1 MTRPETAPDAAP
13 VPDPSA
19 DVVAGDARTRLF
31 AGTIRRLL
39 SPVGEFL
46 SDPAVSEIMIN
57 GPNEIWVERRETIR
71 FDDGTRK
78 DRAVLRRVEGRAFA
92 SVDDLEAAA
101 RAIAQFSGK
110 HLSRDELS
118 VEARLHDKSRVHIL
132 MPPAARNGLCIAIR
146 RFGKASQSIPQLIA
160 NGSLQPDV
168 ALFLRV
174 CLGLKKNVVVSGGT
188 STGKTTILNALSEF
202 MDGDDRVIVI
212 EDVNELEIK
221 PAHTLYFEAQKP
233 DAFGR
238 GGITIRDLFKASLRM
253 RPDRIVVGECRG
265 GEALDMIQAMTS
277 GHSGSMTT
285 LHADTPLD
293 ALNRLE
299 TMALMSGLELP
310 QRALRAQIC
319 SAVDVIVQ
327 LQRIG
332 GRRAVVEVAEVGD
345 LGASGHYE
353 LHSIF
358 ERTDAVYDLDG
369 DAAFTRPTG
378 ARVRFHRDAAAWA
391 RAHGLERVAGI
402 DPFDGGEG

>member
-1 MTRPETAPDAAP
+1 MTHPETAPDA
-13 VPDPSA
+13 DPSA
-19 DVVAGDARTRLF
+19 DPAADLAAGDARTRLF

-174 CLGLKKNVVVSGGT
+174 CLGLKKDRKSVV
-188 STGKTTILNALSEF
+188 
-202 MDGDDRVIVI
+202 
-212 EDVNELEIK
+212 
-221 PAHTLYFEAQKP
+221 
-233 DAFGR
+233 
-238 GGITIRDLFKASLRM
+238 
-253 RPDRIVVGECRG
+253 
-265 GEALDMIQAMTS
+265 
-277 GHSGSMTT
+277 
-285 LHADTPLD
+285 
-293 ALNRLE
+293 
-299 TMALMSGLELP
+299 
-310 QRALRAQIC
+310 
-319 SAVDVIVQ
+319 
-327 LQRIG
+327 
-332 GRRAVVEVAEVGD
+332 
-345 LGASGHYE
+345 
-353 LHSIF
+353 
-358 ERTDAVYDLDG
+358 
-369 DAAFTRPTG
+369 
-378 ARVRFHRDAAAWA
+378 
-391 RAHGLERVAGI
+391 
-402 DPFDGGEG
+402 